1 MSPSD
6 RIHAALAHFKAD
18 QLLKEAQIRD
28 SVIAELH
35 RPVVTIVEENL
46 KALSS
51 VELQEGIGSTFELQ
65 EAATTPMHPEPPGG
79 NVENKRLDVG
89 TTPFQPRTE
98 RRRYAQLWAATISLA
113 AIAAILASAA
123 PFSPPTHKGPDQP
136 ASSQSLP
143 RTSVS
148 AHPTLVKPGSRRHAS
163 IKITETSWV
172 SACTDGKQVFADLL
186 TTKDRREFSF
196 SSRAIVRVGN
206 ASGVDIALDGA
217 PIGPLGGHGKLR
229 RVEIGRSGF
238 RLLPI
243 TSDDGDRDCENS

>member
-6 RIHAALAHFKAD
+6 RIHAALAHFKAE
-18 QLLKEAQIRD
+18 QLLKEAQMRD
-28 SVIAELH
+28 SVIAEVH
-35 RPVVTIVEENL
+35 HPVVTIVEENL
-46 KALSS
+46 KALSL
-51 VELQEGIGSTFELQ
+51 VELQEGSTFELQ

-79 NVENKRLDVG
+79 NVGKKRLDVG

-123 PFSPPTHKGPDQP
+123 PFSPPSHKGLDQP
-136 ASSQSLP
+136 A
-143 RTSVS
+143 TSVS
-148 AHPTLVKPGSRRHAS
+148 AHPTLIKPGSRRHAS
-163 IKITETSWV
+163 IRITETSWV
-172 SACTDGKQVFADLL
+172 AACTDGKQVFADLL
-186 TTKDRREFSF
+186 TPKDSRELSF
-196 SSRAIVRVGN
+196 SSRATVRVGN

-243 TSDDGDRDCENS
+243 TSEDGDRDCGNS